1 MVKRDIAVTNDS
13 FDAVSLY
20 GRNTGFSDKSG
31 ECRIYGL
38 NNETGAGM
46 ITVYNVFAG
55 ITAVFN
61 DIHMGCCIKDQS
73 GSSGVIEI
81 NHCMEGRYECLRVSA
96 PLSLRITL
104 SSPDSTEKMGFF
116 IGFCRRTKC
125 IERNSVGIRV
135 RAVIKSP
142 NDPEIHI

>member
-1 MVKRDIAVTNDS
+1 MKRDIAVTNDS

-104 SSPDSTEKMGFF
+104 PSPDSTEKGDF
-116 IGFCRRTKC
+116 
-125 IERNSVGIRV
+125 SVVSAGKRSSLKEIQSES
-135 RAVIKSP
+135 KSVQ
-142 NDPEIHI
+142 